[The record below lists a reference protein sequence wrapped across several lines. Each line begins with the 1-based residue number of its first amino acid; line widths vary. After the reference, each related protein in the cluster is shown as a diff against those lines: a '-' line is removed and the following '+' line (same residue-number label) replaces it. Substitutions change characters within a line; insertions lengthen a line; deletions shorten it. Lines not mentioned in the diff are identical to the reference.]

1 MIRKA
6 VFFLLLP
13 LFFAGCN
20 SMKKL
25 LQAGEVA
32 RADLDE
38 PLEFEYRDKLLFVD
52 VLANGRPMRFIIDSG
67 APTVIDE
74 RLKEE
79 LGLKT
84 VKESEVS
91 DSQKNRSRLEFVK
104 LESLAFAGV
113 EVRNSAA
120 VAADLSLFHCLGID
134 GLLGANVMSHFD
146 WEVDYQLQKIRLYP
160 KRGGAKPAR
169 AYPIALPFETKAQ
182 GTPVL
187 QVALPGLLPAAT
199 ASLDL
204 GSARGI
210 SLQKIPAPV
219 GMEGGRRTFS
229 YGRLAKGIYGYNTDT
244 TFFYLADSLLIGGQ
258 HFGKAVAASYN
269 TGNRIGN
276 RFLEN
281 YRIFISWSDKRLY
294 FAPQNT
300 PPAQLPAELAK
311 IGYEDGAVRILA
323 VYQRMAEINDRIE
336 AGDEVIQINGAAAGG
351 ISLESYCALR
361 EQEWEKLELQVR
373 KKEGG
378 EIFEITLRKGEVEW

>member
-1 MIRKA
+1 MSRKLLL
-6 VFFLLLP
+6 FLLLP
-13 LFFAGCN
+13 LLFTQCT
-20 SMKKL
+20 STKKL
-25 LQAGEVA
+25 LQAGEIVK
-32 RADLDE
+32 ADLTQ
-38 PLEFEYRDKLLFVD
+38 PLAFDYHNNLLFVD
-52 VLANGRPMRFIIDSG
+52 VQVNGQPRRFIIDSG
-67 APTVIDE
+67 APNVIDR

-84 VKESEVS
+84 VKEGEVS
-91 DSQKNRSRLEFVK
+91 DSQKNRSSLEFVK

-120 VAADLSLFHCLGID
+120 IAADLSLFHCLGID

-160 KRGGAKPAR
+160 KGGAEKQAQ

-187 QVALPGLLPAAT
+187 QIALPGLLPAAA

-210 SLQKIPAPV
+210 SLQKIPAPA

-229 YGRLAKGIYGYNTDT
+229 YGRLAKGIYGANTDT

-258 HFGKAVAASYN
+258 HFGKVVAASYN

-281 YRIFISWSDKRLY
+281 YRLFISWGDKRLY
-294 FAPQNT
+294 LAPQNT

-311 IGYEDGAVRILA
+311 VGYEDGAVRILA

-351 ISLESYCALR
+351 ISLEAYCALR
-361 EQEWEKLELQVR
+361 EQEWEKLELMVR

-378 EIFEITLRKGEVEW
+378 EVFEITLRKGEVEW